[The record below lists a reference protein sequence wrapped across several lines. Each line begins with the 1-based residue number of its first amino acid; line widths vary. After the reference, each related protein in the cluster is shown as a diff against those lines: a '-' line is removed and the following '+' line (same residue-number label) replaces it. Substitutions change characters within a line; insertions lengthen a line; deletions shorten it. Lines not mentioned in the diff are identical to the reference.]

1 MARLGIEGL
10 KRKLSELQGV
20 IDEAADDKLRGD
32 HHLKLCKLSRALHEG
47 VSALPSTATGVG
59 ALPPRRGALGG
70 GVSYFKRTRFLVQR
84 NCDHKAVRILG
95 DGASRGIHI
104 PLHLCFRR
112 TSDEGRPRIAALDVT
127 VVTIKKAL
135 RPHTMRVLA

>member
-59 ALPPRRGALGG
+59 APDVDASDSPNRPLADDDVIELVRPEELRHTRSPGTTAPHRPASSGRRVA
-70 GVSYFKRTRFLVQR
+70 
-84 NCDHKAVRILG
+84 
-95 DGASRGIHI
+95 
-104 PLHLCFRR
+104 FRADR
-112 TSDEGRPRIAALDVT
+112 RR
-127 VVTIKKAL
+127 
-135 RPHTMRVLA
+135 

>member
-1 MARLGIEGL
+1 MGSAENNR
-10 KRKLSELQGV
+10 SELEKNCCMFPGTLLM
-20 IDEAADDKLRGD
+20 II
-32 HHLKLCKLSRALHEG
+32 
-47 VSALPSTATGVG
+47 PSPNVYIPCQCVG